1 MCQIVGLKIFAIIF
15 AFEKTDMDGRVL
27 SVKVC

>member
-1 MCQIVGLKIFAIIF
+1 MCQIVGLKFFAIIF
-15 AFEKTDMDGRVL
+15 AFEKTDMDSHVL